1 MNNINQFISK
11 YTLFAIIINLI
22 TTFTLSPV
30 LADTPRIGSYVSK
43 SQVNISKD
51 EIIPVGTEVQFLGV
65 IIVPENVSIALRQL
79 SLENQSKEEH

>member
-30 LADTPRIGSYVSK
+30 LADTPTNWFVCL
-43 SQVNISKD
+43 QIS
-51 EIIPVGTEVQFLGV
+51 GQYFQG
-65 IIVPENVSIALRQL
+65 
-79 SLENQSKEEH
+79 